1 MSMMSTDH
9 PSSEPEPARPDPI
22 TAADLYRRRRTK
34 NLAVVAAIF
43 GLCALFYLITIVRML

>member
-1 MSMMSTDH
+1 MSMMTTDR
-9 PSSEPEPARPDPI
+9 PSSQPESARSDPT